1 MGMALSVRKSAF
13 PISILLEIRAVL
25 HSVKTSRVP
34 GAAVFRTMVCWK
46 HLQVSELLLAVLRL
60 YSDRA
65 SLVAR

>member
-13 PISILLEIRAVL
+13 PISILLEIRVFL
-25 HSVKTSRVP
+25 HSVKTLLVP
-34 GAAVFRTMVCWK
+34 EAAVFCTMVCWK
-46 HLQVSELLLAVLRL
+46 HLQVSELLLVVLRL